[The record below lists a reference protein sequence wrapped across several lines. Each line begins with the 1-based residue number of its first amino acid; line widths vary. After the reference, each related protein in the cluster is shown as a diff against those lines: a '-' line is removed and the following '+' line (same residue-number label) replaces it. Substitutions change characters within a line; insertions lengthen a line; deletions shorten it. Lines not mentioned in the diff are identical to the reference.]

1 MFGTIL
7 LVFRGHFWWVGDH
20 FSGVWGHFGWFGK
33 GKTCHVYLHSCLL
46 SLSEDEA
53 GKGKTCHAAKGR
65 LVMLAVMLAWL
76 VTAGKGKACHARGY
90 ACLARLGWQREG
102 LSCSSGLEKGRL
114 VMLAVMLAWLIG
126 TGKGKRLAI
135 LVFMLAW
142 FV

>member
-1 MFGTIL
+1 M
-7 LVFRGHFWWVGDH
+7 VR
-20 FSGVWGHFGWFGK
+20 
-33 GKTCHVYLHSCLL
+33 
-46 SLSEDEA
+46 
-53 GKGKTCHAAKGR
+53 
-65 LVMLAVMLAWL
+65 AV
-76 VTAGKGKACHARGY
+76 KGKACHARGY